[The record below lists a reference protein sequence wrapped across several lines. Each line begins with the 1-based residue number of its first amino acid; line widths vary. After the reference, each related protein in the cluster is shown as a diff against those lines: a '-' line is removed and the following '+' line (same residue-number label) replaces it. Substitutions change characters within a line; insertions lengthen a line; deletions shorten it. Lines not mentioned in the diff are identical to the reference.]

1 MPVTII
7 SQKAGRAGKKGRSAM
22 AIQRAFRKKKAG
34 LNKTEKKQT
43 KQIVDA
49 AIKKEHVLKY
59 FDSASNE
66 DAVSPATSTAP
77 NTNQEVSVIAY
88 SSTTEFD
95 DEGAAIKY
103 GRQDY
108 QPLYLTRPFKEGNA
122 NAQLEAQKLNSQ
134 YCLPKT
140 ARTSF
145 SVERVFYPVP
155 FSTNATP
162 GIATDM
168 ARCLPISYRIVK
180 FGFKA
185 SAGTQNDFDPN
196 KDLFVNS
203 FGQPFGIDS
212 PGFTRLNCKYAPMNN
227 KKYHKLMDIQGTLQ
241 QGVIATAN
249 TVGTANTNANFSDII
264 TGKSGRNYFHMT
276 VPFKLSKRK
285 GGKLFY
291 KLPQAAGTTTS
302 DSGGQREILACHFWY
317 DNGHDILGGAGQ
329 LVAPT
334 NLDIQIKSKSTSAF
348 VDAQ

>member
-1 MPVTII
+1 MPAKNV
-7 SQKAGRAGKKGRSAM
+7 KKVGRIRLTT
-22 AIQRAFRKKKAG
+22 KKKSG

-43 KQIVDA
+43 KQIVEN

-66 DAVSPATSTAP
+66 DAVSPATSTVA
-77 NTNQEVSVIAY
+77 NTSQEVSVIAY

-108 QPLYLTRPFKEGNA
+108 QPLYLSRPFKENNA

-140 ARTSF
+140 ARTHF
-145 SVERVFYPVP
+145 SVERVSYVVPSIPNAAANPV
-155 FSTNATP
+155 
-162 GIATDM
+162 TDL
-168 ARCLPISYRIVK
+168 AHSLPISYRIVK

-185 SAGTQNDFDPN
+185 SAGTQTDFDPN
-196 KDLFVNS
+196 TDLYLNS

-212 PGFTRLNCKYAPMNN
+212 PGFSRLNCKYAPINT
-227 KKYHKLMDIQGTLQ
+227 KKYQKLMDIQGTLE
-241 QGVIATAN
+241 QGLIATPN
-249 TVGTANTNANFSDII
+249 NVDVNYTSDIV
-264 TGKSGRNYFHMT
+264 TGKKGRNLIHMT

-302 DSGGQREILACHFWY
+302 DSGGQREILAYHFWY
-317 DNGHDILGGAGQ
+317 DNGHDLLGGANQ
-329 LVAPT
+329 PVAPT